1 MLQALVT
8 ERRALAGA
16 RHVDRC
22 ARTLITGPGRTFD
35 AQVSLEAV
43 SRRMRAEVVNNVVV
57 TDKRGP
63 LAEARECA
71 LSGAQTPT
79 QLLASLPT
87 YAEAKKLVD
96 TLSDH
101 RCPVEHTRIV
111 GTGLHSVEYV
121 TGRLTPW
128 LPLQSDAASG
138 AWFGLFVGFLLG
150 LFSHGTN
157 WFAVVIGAGIV
168 GSVWGSGFGWVAQRL
183 SHGRWDFNRIQRL
196 EADRY
201 AVFIDASPIEDAPR
215 VWGPA

>member
-121 TGRLTPW
+121 TGRLTPGSRFNRT
-128 LPLQSDAASG
+128 PP
-138 AWFGLFVGFLLG
+138 
-150 LFSHGTN
+150 
-157 WFAVVIGAGIV
+157 VVR
-168 GSVWGSGFGWVAQRL
+168 GSGFSSDSCWDCSATARTGSPSSSGLGSWDL
-183 SHGRWDFNRIQRL
+183 SGYR
-196 EADRY
+196 
-201 AVFIDASPIEDAPR
+201 ASAGSR
-215 VWGPA
+215 SV